1 MPRRFAIRLR
11 DLLVAAGQVLLPV
24 LLFAAERALRENVSA
39 DAEEER
45 LDAAYEKLVRRLG
58 QEQREKI
65 VARLLRQGFELGA
78 VRNYVRYRRANASTS
93 APR

>member
-1 MPRRFAIRLR
+1 MRIRRELM
-11 DLLVAAGQVLLPV
+11 AAGVDDD
-24 LLFAAERALRENVSA
+24 AAERALRENVSA

-45 LDAAYEKLVRRLG
+45 LHAAYEKLVRRLG
-58 QEQREKI
+58 EEQREKI